1 MRIEPTQ
8 WHVSFA
14 RLFVAASL
22 LTASSSVLAQTDVSV
37 LPVNAHSSRY
47 GSGWECSRGFRRV
60 QEACVGIT
68 VPANA
73 YLNSFGGDWQCYR
86 GYRKLDQGLQCG
98 QGNRPSYRHVQ
109 VMGL

>member
-22 LTASSSVLAQTDVSV
+22 LAASASVLAQTDVSV

-47 GSGWECSRGFRRV
+47 GSGDDLSRLRR
-60 QEACVGIT
+60 
-68 VPANA
+68 
-73 YLNSFGGDWQCYR
+73 
-86 GYRKLDQGLQCG
+86 
-98 QGNRPSYRHVQ
+98 
-109 VMGL
+109 